1 MWNLSSF
8 YNKLVGR
15 GVVVGGRWS
24 RTSARL
30 DILHVWKSAQRL
42 LTWQSALQN
51 FGARGTVSGIRAR
64 ISTSKAAKRDRDII
78 ETSEDIVDELLADRA
93 EILGIAQSFEEE
105 LVAQRISDDDITY
118 VTEQLVPRLA
128 TLVDLSGNTGDPDE
142 LRKMLDLLLSKETL
156 KILQVL
162 GFNFRDAVGRP
173 LTNLVARLIMA
184 IKPDYSGSEAEL
196 RRLSLENQKTMAELS
211 LDPDA
216 YDRFN
221 QLFSR

>member
-1 MWNLSSF
+1 
-8 YNKLVGR
+8 
-15 GVVVGGRWS
+15 
-24 RTSARL
+24 
-30 DILHVWKSAQRL
+30 
-42 LTWQSALQN
+42 
-51 FGARGTVSGIRAR
+51 
-64 ISTSKAAKRDRDII
+64 
-78 ETSEDIVDELLADRA
+78 
-93 EILGIAQSFEEE
+93 
-105 LVAQRISDDDITY
+105 
-118 VTEQLVPRLA
+118 VPRLA